1 MDALGINGP
10 FLLAQIVNFVILYLL
25 LSRLVFPPLLKM
37 LDERKQ
43 KIAEGLTAA
52 EVARQE
58 AEAERA
64 QLMNQLEQERAEA
77 QRRIAAAST
86 QAEKV
91 KAEILASA
99 QKEAEEIKVKAKLE
113 AEAEKQRILADAEK
127 QIAELTMLATE
138 RVVRLGMDQSL
149 QHKLIEDF
157 LSETSLN

>member
-10 FLLAQIVNFVILYLL
+10 FLLAQIVNFAILYFL
-25 LSRLVFPPLLKM
+25 LSRFVFPPLLKM

-52 EVARQE
+52 EIARQE
-58 AEAERA
+58 AEAERS
-64 QLMNQLEQERAEA
+64 QLMSQLEQERSEA

-86 QAEKV
+86 QAEKI
-91 KAEILASA
+91 KTEILAGA
-99 QKEAEEIKVKAKLE
+99 QQEAEEIKVKAVLE

-138 RVVRLGMDQSL
+138 RVVRQGIDKSL

-157 LSETSLN
+157 LSEVSLN

>member
-10 FLLAQIVNFVILYLL
+10 FLLSQIVNFAILYFL
-25 LSRLVFPPLLKM
+25 LSRFVFPPLVKM

-43 KIAEGLTAA
+43 KIADGLSAA
-52 EVARQE
+52 EIARQE
-58 AEAERA
+58 AEAERS
-64 QLMNQLEQERAEA
+64 QLMDQLQQERSEA
-77 QRRIAAAST
+77 QKRIAAASS
-86 QAEKV
+86 QAEKI
-91 KAEILASA
+91 KTEILASA
-99 QKEAEEIKVKAKLE
+99 NKEAEEIKVKAMQE

-138 RVVRLGMDQSL
+138 RVVRGGMDNSL